1 MKRILKVLFVNL
13 LWLLF
18 SLPVVTVGAA
28 TCAAFY
34 VTMKIVDNEDKNI
47 FLMFWKGFKEN
58 FKQGTVMWA
67 FTAPCIYAAYLLWG
81 LVVVDDEFNYLV
93 MIGAVLYTLLIAVII
108 VYAYPLIARYKN
120 SLRNIVKNA
129 VGVTMAY
136 IKSTLFILMLVGLE
150 CAFIFWNQY
159 TMFAGLSF
167 GPGLIIYTIS
177 MVAKR
182 SFQKIERDNS

>member
-1 MKRILKVLFVNL
+1 
-13 LWLLF
+13 
-18 SLPVVTVGAA
+18 
-28 TCAAFY
+28 
-34 VTMKIVDNEDKNI
+34 
-47 FLMFWKGFKEN
+47 
-58 FKQGTVMWA
+58 MWA
-67 FTAPCIYAAYLLWG
+67 FTAPCVYAAYLLWG

-159 TMFAGLSF
+159 TMLAGLFF